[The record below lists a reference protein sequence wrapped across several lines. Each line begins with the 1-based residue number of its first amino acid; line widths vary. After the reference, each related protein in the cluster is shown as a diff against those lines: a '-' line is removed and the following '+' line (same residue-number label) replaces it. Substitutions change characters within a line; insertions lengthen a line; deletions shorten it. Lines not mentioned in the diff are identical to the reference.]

1 MHHQFFQASPMKLFP
16 LLGALFLSAAPV
28 QAFETF
34 EELDKTCQATEELT
48 NLCQQVSIYGAAVM
62 AATLLCD
69 LEVKG
74 ILTKENLVLTW
85 DKWNK
90 VMNGY
95 SGSPMWNAGAEK
107 TLENFTECSLKP

>member
-1 MHHQFFQASPMKLFP
+1 MKLLP
-16 LLGALFLSAAPV
+16 IIGALLLSAAPV

-90 VMNGY
+90 VN
-95 SGSPMWNAGAEK
+95 GSPMRNAGTIR
-107 TLENFTECSLKP
+107 TLEEFPRCSLKPIP

>member
-1 MHHQFFQASPMKLFP
+1 MKLFP
-16 LLGALFLSAAPV
+16 LLGALFLSTAPV

-34 EELDKTCQATEELT
+34 GELDKTCQATEELT
-48 NLCQQVSIYGAAVM
+48 NLCQQVSSYGAASM

-74 ILTKENLVLTW
+74 ILTKEDLVLAW

-90 VMNGY
+90 VVNGY
-95 SGSPMWNAGAEK
+95 SGSPMWDAVAEYM
-107 TLENFTECSLKP
+107 LENFPECSLKP